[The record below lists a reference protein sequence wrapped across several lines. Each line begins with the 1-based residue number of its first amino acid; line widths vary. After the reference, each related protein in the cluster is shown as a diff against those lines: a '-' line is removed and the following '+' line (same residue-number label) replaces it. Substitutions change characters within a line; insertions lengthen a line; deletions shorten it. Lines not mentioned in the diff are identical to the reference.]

1 MRRSFASVAAAWIA
15 LASTIWATQTQTG
28 RSSPNLTGTWAFPE
42 GTILAVTERNG
53 RVEGRILAPTQRATE
68 VWGWQSGDLFRRH
81 PRRCRDHGHAPHSLQ
96 LATRK
101 FCPKMWSSTTAL
113 ELEVADADTIVGRY
127 RNVNLVDDCSVRD
140 MGWAPWTMTRR
151 RFDLSE
157 TAKQIDISV
166 RDSILFDVDR
176 DVLKADA
183 VAVLKDI
190 KTLLLDRQPYSRL
203 VVEGHTDDRGTAA
216 YNLALSSRRAEAVAA
231 WLSQN
236 GVLRERLEIKGLGRT
251 SPLVPNAN
259 DANRAKNRRV
269 EIKLIK
275 PS

>member
-1 MRRSFASVAAAWIA
+1 VRRLAYLLALAFGAAA
-15 LASTIWATQTQTG
+15 Q
-28 RSSPNLTGTWAFPE
+28 SSQPTSVDLTGTWAFPE
-42 GTILAVTERNG
+42 GTILAVTERSGRLEG
-53 RVEGRILAPTQRATE
+53 RVLAPTARATE
-68 VWGWQSGDLFRRH
+68 VWGWQSGDLFFEGTRAGAVITALLHTRF
-81 PRRCRDHGHAPHSLQ
+81 Q

-101 FCPKMWSSTTAL
+101 FCPKMWASTTPL
-113 ELEVADADTIVGRY
+113 ELEVADADTLVGRY

-190 KTLLLDRQPYSRL
+190 KILLLDRQSYSRL

-216 YNLALSSRRAEAVAA
+216 YNLALSTRRAEAVAA

>member
-1 MRRSFASVAAAWIA
+1 MSRNIPERSHRRAGLVARAARQRFHHPDFDA
-15 LASTIWATQTQTG
+15 RSTQ
-28 RSSPNLTGTWAFPE
+28 
-42 GTILAVTERNG
+42 
-53 RVEGRILAPTQRATE
+53 
-68 VWGWQSGDLFRRH
+68 
-81 PRRCRDHGHAPHSLQ
+81 
-96 LATRK
+96 
-101 FCPKMWSSTTAL
+101 
-113 ELEVADADTIVGRY
+113 
-127 RNVNLVDDCSVRD
+127 
-140 MGWAPWTMTRR
+140 GWAPWTMTRR